1 MHNMYH
7 GFHLSTHFLKIEE
20 IVQCIGNFV
29 KEDNEKNPINRL
41 SWKKQQLLLLCSGK
55 LH

>member
-20 IVQCIGNFV
+20 IVQCIGNFL
-29 KEDNEKNPINRL
+29 KEDNEKKPDKSI
-41 SWKKQQLLLLCSGK
+41 K
-55 LH
+55 LEETTIAIIVFW

>member
-1 MHNMYH
+1 MYH

-29 KEDNEKNPINRL
+29 KEDNEK
-41 SWKKQQLLLLCSGK
+41 KKPDKSIK
-55 LH
+55 LEETTIAIIVFW